1 MVKNLRALR
10 LQKGVSQ
17 QAVACHL
24 GITQQSVYRY
34 EKDKFE
40 PDIATLMA
48 LADYFGT
55 TVDFLIGHTP
65 PEEGEPFGG
74 LEPDKSEL
82 ALLRDMRMLTAEEK
96 RSIQLVIE
104 NYLRGRR

>member
-65 PEEGEPFGG
+65 PEEGE
-74 LEPDKSEL
+74 L